1 MIYSGLSKCHKCGTV
16 NIYHEQEG
24 IWCYECEEF
33 FMDEYE
39 PIMSNKM
46 KVIFELP
53 FRSETCGGV
62 LATIALAKE
71 LGAMVKYQ
79 TERKLPNYYEE
90 CDWWITYSDN
100 PYIKEV
106 LHGTKIKFRAIYM
119 QSYGMSIENERL
131 NATNPYFLCLCT
143 TQKIEQAIIKD
154 GRRNPYRIGF
164 GLDMEGFVDYGN
176 PRKNYLA
183 IMYHNM
189 PSKKYDIA
197 VRVADLLFSKGIIE
211 GVISFGMAEGYNNHK
226 HPKGLVKHY
235 SNATRTQ
242 VAEVF
247 NQCKAYLMPSVSEG
261 LNLTPI
267 ESTLCGCPSIIVDG
281 AIGEIFMNQ
290 LNCIVAKPNDYDR
303 MFTKISEFVEDC
315 EDYSEVYG
323 STMREIIKGYTWSNV
338 ANKLKELL

>member
-1 MIYSGLSKCHKCGTV
+1 
-16 NIYHEQEG
+16 
-24 IWCYECEEF
+24 
-33 FMDEYE
+33 
-39 PIMSNKM
+39 M
-46 KVIFELP
+46 KIILELP
-53 FRSETCGGV
+53 FRSETCGGI

-71 LGAMVKYQ
+71 LGATVKYQ

-100 PYIKEV
+100 PYVKEIFHAPRIKYCAV
-106 LHGTKIKFRAIYM
+106 YM
-119 QSYGMSIENERL
+119 QSYGMSIDNERF
-131 NATNPYFLCLCT
+131 NATNPFILCLCT

-154 GRRNPYRIGF
+154 GGDPYRIGF
-164 GLDMEGFVDYGN
+164 GLDMDGFIDYGN

-211 GVISFGMAEGYNNHK
+211 GVISFGMSEGYNNHK

-235 SNATRTQ
+235 PNATRTQ

-247 NQCKAYLMPSVSEG
+247 NQCKTYLMPSVSEG

-281 AIGEIFMNQ
+281 AIGEIFNHNKNIL
-290 LNCIVAKPNDYDR
+290 LNNKNDIFGMERSITNIINNYGG
-303 MFTKISEFVEDC
+303 
-315 EDYSEVYG
+315 YSVIFKDEMQEV
-323 STMREIIKGYTWSNV
+323 IKNYTW
-338 ANKLKELL
+338 ANTSEKLMKIL

>member
-1 MIYSGLSKCHKCGTV
+1 
-16 NIYHEQEG
+16 
-24 IWCYECEEF
+24 
-33 FMDEYE
+33 
-39 PIMSNKM
+39 M
-46 KVIFELP
+46 KIILELP

-71 LGAMVKYQ
+71 LGATVKYQ

-100 PYIKEV
+100 PYTYEIV
-106 LHGTKIKFRAIYM
+106 ATSRIIQVAVFM
-119 QSYGMSIENERL
+119 QSYGMSPLNEYK
-131 NATNPYFLCLCT
+131 NATNQFVTCFCT
-143 TQKIEQAIIKD
+143 TQKIEQAIIAD
-154 GRRNPYRIGF
+154 GGNPHRIGF
-164 GLDMEGFVDYGN
+164 GLDMDGFVDYGN
-176 PRKNYLA
+176 LRKNYLA

-189 PSKKYDIA
+189 PSKKYDIS

-211 GVISFGMAEGYNNHK
+211 GVVSFGMSEGYNNHK

-235 SNATRTQ
+235 SNATKTQ

-267 ESTLCGCPSIIVDG
+267 ESTLCGCPSTIVDG

-290 LNCIVAKPNDYDR
+290 LNCIVVKPNDYDR
-303 MFTKISEFVEDC
+303 MFTKISEFIEDY
-315 EDYSEVYG
+315 EDYSEVYE
-323 STMREIIKGYTWSNV
+323 STMREVIKGYAWSNV

>member
-1 MIYSGLSKCHKCGTV
+1 
-16 NIYHEQEG
+16 
-24 IWCYECEEF
+24 
-33 FMDEYE
+33 
-39 PIMSNKM
+39 M
-46 KVIFELP
+46 KIIFELP

-71 LGAMVKYQ
+71 LGATVKYQ
-79 TERKLPNYYEE
+79 TEIRDRNYYQK

-100 PYIKEV
+100 PFAKQLV
-106 LHGTKIKFRAIYM
+106 PNFLGMKVAVFM
-119 QSYGMSIENERL
+119 QSYGMSIEYERR
-131 NATNPYFLCLCT
+131 NATSPFIKCLCT
-143 TQKIEQAIIKD
+143 TQKIEQSIIAD
-154 GRRNPYRIGF
+154 GGNPHRIGF
-164 GLDMEGFVDYGN
+164 GLDMDGFVDYGN
-176 PRKNYLA
+176 ERKNYLA

-211 GVISFGMAEGYNNHK
+211 GVISFGMSEGYNNHK

-247 NQCKAYLMPSVSEG
+247 NQCKVYLMPSVSEG

-267 ESTLCGCPSIIVDG
+267 ESTLCACPAVICDG
-281 AIGEIFMNQ
+281 ALGEIFINIH
-290 LNCIVAKPNDYDR
+290 NCTITEKNNLDSIELGVSDTILFYD
-303 MFTKISEFVEDC
+303 M
-315 EDYSEVYG
+315 YSHFKQN
-323 STMREIIKGYTWSNV
+323 MRNRIKGYTWSNV